1 MVTVRCYVP
10 LSADELARLQAER
23 RLDGPRPGYA
33 VTGPVREER
42 AAGDQEEWEYAA
54 LQEAAQALRAQG
66 APVVL
71 AAVDLTADQV
81 DASRPEGARVQV
93 GDVDLPRV
101 AALHVGDDVVTG
113 DPQALDGQH
122 EELELSW
129 YDTTEIA
136 HVVDLARACPTTS
149 DPSQPDQPGA
159 D

>member
-1 MVTVRCYVP
+1 MTTVRCYVP
-10 LSADELARLQAER
+10 LAPDELAGLQTDR
-23 RLDGPRPGYA
+23 RVAGPRPGYA
-33 VTGPVREER
+33 VTGAVREAR
-42 AAGDQEEWEYAA
+42 AGGDQEEWEYAA
-54 LQEAAQALRAQG
+54 LQEAARSLRSAG

-81 DASRPEGARVQV
+81 DATHPDGARVQV

-101 AALHVGDDVVTG
+101 AALHLGDDVVTG
-113 DPQALDGQH
+113 DAEAVEGQD

-136 HVVDLARACPTTS
+136 HVVELARAATSGPT
-149 DPSQPDQPGA
+149 PDHPDA

>member
-1 MVTVRCYVP
+1 MTTVRCYVP
-10 LSADELARLQAER
+10 LSPDQLARLQADR

-33 VTGPVREER
+33 VTGPVRQAR
-42 AAGDQEEWEYAA
+42 AAGDQDEWEYAA
-54 LQEAAQALRAQG
+54 LQEADRAVRAHG

-81 DASRPEGARVQV
+81 DASRPDGARVQV
-93 GDVDLPRV
+93 GDIDLPRV
-101 AALHVGDDVVTG
+101 AALHLGDDVVTG
-113 DPQALDGQH
+113 DPTALDGQD

-136 HVVDLARACPTTS
+136 HVVDLARVCPAGS
-149 DPSQPDQPGA
+149 DPDHPGA